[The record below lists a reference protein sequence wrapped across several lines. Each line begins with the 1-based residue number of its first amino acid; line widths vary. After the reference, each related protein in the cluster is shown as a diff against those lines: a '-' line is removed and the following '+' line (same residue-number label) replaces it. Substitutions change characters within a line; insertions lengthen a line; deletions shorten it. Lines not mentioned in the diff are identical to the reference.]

1 MELVTSF
8 IGNFLALWQSG
19 GILMWPLLFLAIFIY
34 WNLFELFSKF
44 SQYDFQEIQQMAVSG
59 IMDGYPDRK
68 AVRNR
73 VNIVKA
79 EYLPHFERRLGFL
92 SILAGVSPLL
102 GLLGTVMGML
112 STFSLMNSGDT
123 KKVDL
128 MAGGIS
134 EALITTQMGL
144 IIAVPAILM
153 IVTLRG
159 KRDSLKSL
167 FNKVEAECLIS
178 VVKTEGTAT

>member
-1 MELVTSF
+1 
-8 IGNFLALWQSG
+8 
-19 GILMWPLLFLAIFIY
+19 MWPLLLLAIFIY
-34 WNLFELFSKF
+34 WNLFDLFSSF
-44 SQYDFQEIQQMAVSG
+44 SQYDFDEIKQLTVKG
-59 IMDGYPDRK
+59 TMDGYPDRV

-112 STFSLMNSGDT
+112 STFSLMNSGDA
-123 KKVDL
+123 KKIDL

-153 IVTLRG
+153 ITALKG
-159 KRDSLKSL
+159 KNNSLKSF
-167 FNKVEAECLIS
+167 FNKVEAECLKS
-178 VVKTEGTAT
+178 VIKTKSETA